1 MKLLKNCSTYL
12 IAPILAVICF
22 AIVFQIWKIDL
33 TVPAFGYDTDA
44 VLFLFYIK
52 NIIDTGWIFTNNYVG
67 LPHLT
72 EVFSIY
78 DFPIQSDLFDLAV
91 FKLFSYFTNNA
102 ALIANLFFILS
113 FALIAATSFIVL
125 RVFKV
130 SIFTATI
137 ISVIYAFLP
146 YHILRGVWHLF
157 LSNYMIVPFAVMVGL
172 WISSDKLGIFGVN
185 DKQQY
190 CVKWNKYFF
199 ISALV
204 SILAAISGVYYAY
217 YSCVIFVFA
226 WFLRSFKKG
235 GFLNKG
241 TTEPLFLCVI
251 TLVTLVALFLPTFIY
266 QIQHGYNP
274 MVGGRSVAESE
285 FYALRI
291 IDLLMP
297 LSGHHIEA
305 LSNLRNNFNL
315 LVEANAERSPATLGF
330 TGAIGFIFLLMWLI
344 GKAIASENSFLEK
357 TIKKFSLSKNDQNTI
372 SDLAVFNL
380 LSVLFAT
387 VGGLVMF
394 ISTSFPLIRS
404 HVRFCIFIAFFALF
418 LIAIISD
425 KIIEKKICGKKI
437 YTQIVLFI
445 LMILAVY
452 DQTGRGLVGYTQNH
466 MGLEKYESDHEFV
479 AEIENSMPPQAMIFM
494 LPFSQF
500 PEVDVYQQLVGYV
513 NSKQLRWSYPSIV
526 GRESSQW
533 QQQVVTLEFK
543 KFIAA
548 IKKAGFEGIY
558 IDRPQYCGTYSPAK
572 LVEMEKMLHSY
583 SKSPMLISK
592 NKQLVFFKI

>member
-1 MKLLKNCSTYL
+1 MNLFKKIFPYFAAPFLAL
-12 IAPILAVICF
+12 IIFCL
-22 AIVFQIWKIDL
+22 VFEIWKIDL
-33 TVPAFGYDTDA
+33 TVPSFGYDADA
-44 VLFLFYIK
+44 VFSLFCIK
-52 NIIDTGWIFTNNYVG
+52 NIVDTGWIFTNSYVG

-72 EVFSIY
+72 EVFSTY
-78 DFPIQSDLFDLAV
+78 DFPIQSDLFDLVV
-91 FKLFSYFTNNA
+91 FKIFSYFTSNA

-125 RVFKV
+125 RVFKI

-146 YHILRGVWHLF
+146 YHMMRGVWHLF
-157 LSNYMIVPFAVMVGL
+157 LSNYMIAPFSVMVAL

-190 CVKWNKYFF
+190 CIKWNKFFF
-199 ISALV
+199 ISAA
-204 SILAAISGVYYAY
+204 IAIFAAMSGVYYAY
-217 YSCVIFVFA
+217 YSCIIFIFA
-226 WFLRSFKKG
+226 WFLRAFKKG
-235 GFLNKG
+235 SFLNKG
-241 TTEPLFLCVI
+241 TTEPILLCVI
-251 TLVTLVALFLPTFIY
+251 TLQTLVVLFLPTLLY
-266 QIQHGYNP
+266 QIQNGYNS
-274 MVGGRSVAESE
+274 MVGGRDAIQSE
-285 FYALRI
+285 HYALRV

-315 LVEANAERSPATLGF
+315 LVDASAERVSATLGF

-344 GKAIASENSFLEK
+344 GKAISAENSFLEK
-357 TIKKFSLSKNDQNTI
+357 TIKRFSLTKNDQNLI
-372 SDLAVFNL
+372 SDLAIFNL
-380 LSVLFAT
+380 LSVLFAS

-394 ISTSFPLIRS
+394 ISMSFPLIRS
-404 HVRFCIFIAFFALF
+404 HARFCIFIAFFALF

-425 KIIEKKICGKKI
+425 KIIERKICGKKI
-437 YTQIVLFI
+437 YAQIALFI

-452 DQTGRGLVGYTQNH
+452 DQTGRGLVSYVQNH
-466 MGLEKYESDHEFV
+466 IGLEKYQSDHEFV
-479 AEIENSMPPQAMIFM
+479 AKIENSMPPQAMIFM
-494 LPFSQF
+494 LPFSKF
-500 PEVDVYQQLVGYV
+500 PEFDVYQQLVAYI
-513 NSKQLRWSYPSIV
+513 NSKQLRWSYPSIA
-526 GRESSQW
+526 GRESSKW

-548 IKKAGFEGIY
+548 IKKAGFAGIY
-558 IDRPQYCGTYSPAK
+558 IDRPQYRDKYSLAK
-572 LVEMEKMLHSY
+572 LGEIEKLLKSY